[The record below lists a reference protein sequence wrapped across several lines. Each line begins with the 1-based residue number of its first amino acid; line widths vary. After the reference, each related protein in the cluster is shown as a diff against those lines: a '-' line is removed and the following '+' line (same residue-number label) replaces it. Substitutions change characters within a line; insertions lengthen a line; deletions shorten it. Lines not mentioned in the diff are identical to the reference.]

1 MTYLR
6 SGKSKKLLVISQLK
20 FYLKKRCGMSITTTK
35 KLFNLIITYKDILF
49 DDELLKNALRDKIRE
64 FYENGYIEFNR
75 YHYLLFDEYI
85 D

>member
-20 FYLKKRCGMSITTTK
+20 FYLRKRCELSKTTTNK
-35 KLFNLIITYKDILF
+35 IFNLILTYKDILF
-49 DDELLKNALRDKIRE
+49 DDELLKNAISKKLKE
-64 FYENGYIEFNR
+64 FYGNGHSEFNR
-75 YHYLLFDEYI
+75 YHYLLFDEYL